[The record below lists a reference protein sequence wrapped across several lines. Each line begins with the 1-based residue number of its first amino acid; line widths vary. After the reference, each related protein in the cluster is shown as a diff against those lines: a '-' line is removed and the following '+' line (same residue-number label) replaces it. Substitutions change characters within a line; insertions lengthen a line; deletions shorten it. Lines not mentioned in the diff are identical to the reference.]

1 MHSITGAPVTAAVVA
16 GLTFLLS
23 GCIAYDAAR
32 TVAGAGVTVISA
44 TGDIVTAPFGGDD
57 KSPVK

>member
-1 MHSITGAPVTAAVVA
+1 MHSITGAPLTAAVLST
-16 GLTFLLS
+16 LTMLLS

-44 TGDIVTAPFGGDD
+44 TGDIVTAPFEGDD
-57 KSPVK
+57 EPAKK